1 MLKIGQSGGYLGR
14 LLWPLVKVALSLMKN
29 VLKPLVESVLI
40 PLRLTAVASVTGA
53 TIQKKVFGSGLSTM
67 IISNEEINY
76 IMKVV
81 KSLEDVGLLIKSVSE
96 TIENETNIIGKGVK
110 LWKITGQGVMR
121 AGEGPGEGF
130 LMWFRALSNLEI
142 QKYY

>member
-1 MLKIGQSGGYLGR
+1 MQLLKIGQSEGYLGR

-53 TIQKKVFGSGLSTM
+53 TIQKKVFGSVLSTM

-96 TIENETNIIGKGVK
+96 TIENETNIKK
-110 LWKITGQGVMR
+110 MDFS
-121 AGEGPGEGF
+121 ACGF
-130 LMWFRALSNLEI
+130 LGRG
-142 QKYY
+142 